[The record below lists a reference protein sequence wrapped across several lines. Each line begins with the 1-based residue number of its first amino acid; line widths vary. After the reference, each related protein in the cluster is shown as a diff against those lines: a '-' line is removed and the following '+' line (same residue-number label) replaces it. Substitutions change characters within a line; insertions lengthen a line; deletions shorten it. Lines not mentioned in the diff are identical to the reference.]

1 MTGRPI
7 DIPIRAES
15 GDEPVSH
22 GNALPLLHEVRHA
35 LERLLAACEETVIDL
50 RSIPMGPGD
59 EARLEAEL
67 GSGEVSARLETAIG
81 PSVAMETRFPGVWL
95 ITHYN
100 SEDQIL
106 SRFIEVTEV
115 PAILRSQPED
125 IREGLG
131 SLSEQ
136 LQQQADE

>member
-7 DIPIRAES
+7 NIPIHAES
-15 GDEPVSH
+15 GGEPVRH

-35 LERLLAACEETVIDL
+35 LERLLAAGEETIIDL

-59 EARLEAEL
+59 EAHLEAEL
-67 GSGEVSARLETAIG
+67 GTGEVSARLETAIG
-81 PSVAMETRFPGVWL
+81 PSVIMETRFPGVWL

-106 SRFIEVTEV
+106 SRFIEVTQV
-115 PAILRSQPED
+115 PAVLRSQPED
-125 IREGLG
+125 MREGFA
-131 SLSEQ
+131 SLAEQ

>member
-15 GDEPVSH
+15 GGEPVSH

-35 LERLLAACEETVIDL
+35 LERLLAAGEETVIDL

-67 GSGEVSARLETAIG
+67 GTGDVSARLETAIG
-81 PSVAMETRFPGVWL
+81 PSSSPTTTARTRSCPA
-95 ITHYN
+95 
-100 SEDQIL
+100 S
-106 SRFIEVTEV
+106 SR
-115 PAILRSQPED
+115 
-125 IREGLG
+125 
-131 SLSEQ
+131 
-136 LQQQADE
+136 